1 MLHIILFY
9 DNFCRDYR
17 GLLLLSEILKT
28 KGHKV
33 WLHALWNN
41 AMGIGNEM
49 SAAFKAKAEK
59 KDPEFEDMLPRRK
72 YLEGEI
78 PS

>member
-1 MLHIILFY
+1 
-9 DNFCRDYR
+9 
-17 GLLLLSEILKT
+17 
-28 KGHKV
+28 
-33 WLHALWNN
+33 
-41 AMGIGNEM
+41 MGIGDEM

-72 YLEGEI
+72 YLDGEI